1 MAKYPLA
8 IQQAVEQL
16 SRLPGIGTKTSER
29 FVWWLLKQPRE
40 VLTEYISA
48 LTQLRDNVRLCSQ
61 CFNFSEATV
70 CSICADTR
78 RDQSIIC
85 VVPEAPEVWAIEQTG
100 EYSGLYHVLGG
111 VVNQVEGVEPSH
123 LRIQELVKRVS
134 HGTGNQMVAEVILA
148 TNPDVEGETTAMV
161 VTQALMPILSG
172 SSTQSPIRL
181 TRIARGLPMG
191 GDIEY
196 ADSVTLSNALKG
208 RTQIK

>member
-1 MAKYPLA
+1 MAKHPLA

-40 VLTEYISA
+40 VLTEYVA
-48 LTQLRDNVRLCSQ
+48 AFTQLRDGVRLCAK
-61 CFNFSEATV
+61 CFNFSETTV
-70 CSICADTR
+70 CTICADNR

-111 VVNQVEGVEPSH
+111 VVNQVEGVEPNH
-123 LRIQELVKRVS
+123 LRIQELVQRVNQ
-134 HGTGNQMVAEVILA
+134 GTGEQLVKEVILA

-161 VTQALMPILSG
+161 VTQALTPLLA
-172 SSTQSPIRL
+172 TLRL

-208 RTQIK
+208 RTQVK

>member
-1 MAKYPLA
+1 MAKYPSA

-29 FVWWLLKQPRE
+29 FVWWLLKQPTE
-40 VLTEYISA
+40 VLGELITV
-48 LTQLRDNVRLCSQ
+48 LTQLRDGVRVCSR
-61 CFNFSEATV
+61 CYNFSQETV
-70 CSICADTR
+70 CGICADTR
-78 RDQSIIC
+78 RDQTIIC

-100 EYSGLYHVLGG
+100 EYGGLYHVLGG
-111 VVNQVEGVEPSH
+111 VVNQVEGVEPAQ
-123 LRIQELVKRVS
+123 LRIQELVERVAQRA
-134 HGTGNQMVAEVILA
+134 GEQQIKEVILA
-148 TNPDVEGETTAMV
+148 TNPDVEGETTAML
-161 VTQALMPILSG
+161 VTQALAPVMA
-172 SSTQSPIRL
+172 QSPIRL